1 MIRFPPEK
9 PASCRRV
16 LSPCSFCFGL
26 TPLLSAL
33 ELVDLGLQTLQFQPF
48 RLGWVISLPFAGAPL
63 GLEPLRLTLLG
74 FPSLDLQPVRLNA
87 FLTPALP
94 LQPLRL
100 FGPSSSL
107 CFESL
112 RLFHPSAFG
121 SQLSRN
127 GTFGFEPFDLAPL
140 RLDPGLR
147 HEFQLQLVRAA
158 PLCMK
163 PSGGCALLLS
173 LEGG

>member
-9 PASCRRV
+9 PDSCWRL

-33 ELVDLGLQTLQFQPF
+33 ELVDLGLQTLQLQPF
-48 RLGWVISLPFAGAPL
+48 GIGRVSSLLLAGAPL
-63 GLEPLRLTLLG
+63 GLEPLTLLG
-74 FPSLDLQPVRLNA
+74 LASLDLQPVRLDA

-100 FGPSSSL
+100 LGRSSSL

-121 SQLSRN
+121 SQLSRS
-127 GTFGFEPFDLAPL
+127 GTFGFEPLDLAPL

-147 HEFQLQLVRAA
+147 HEFQLQLVRADS
-158 PLCMK
+158 LSVK
-163 PSGGCALLLS
+163 PSGGCALPLC
-173 LEGG
+173 LEGS

>member
-9 PASCRRV
+9 PDSCRRL

-48 RLGWVISLPFAGAPL
+48 GIGRVTTLLFAGAPL

-74 FPSLDLQPVRLNA
+74 LPSLDLQPVRLDA
-87 FLTPALP
+87 FLAPTLP
-94 LQPLRL
+94 FQSLRL
-100 FGPSSSL
+100 LGRSSSL

-121 SQLSRN
+121 SQLSCS
-127 GTFGFEPFDLAPL
+127 GTFGFEPFDFTPL

-147 HEFQLQLVRAA
+147 HEFQLQLVRADS
-158 PLCMK
+158 LSVK
-163 PSGGCALLLS
+163 PGGGCALPLS